1 LFFFLPVQDGN
12 PPKKFP
18 LANVLLIALNCY
30 IFFKTAMQPS
40 FEHIIWHYGFIPA
53 HPHLRTIFTSMFLH
67 AGLLHLIGNMY
78 FLYMFGDNVED
89 RLGRLRYL
97 AAYFLAGLGAC
108 YLQYAV
114 DPHSTLPL
122 VGASGAISGV
132 CALYMLIF
140 PWQKMRL
147 QFFFIIFPIFSI
159 PARAFFVVGIWFLE
173 QYFMAAYSDPSMG
186 GVAFWAH
193 VGGFL
198 TGAILFPFL
207 VPVKK
212 SRVKKEI

>member
-1 LFFFLPVQDGN
+1 MFFFLPVQEGN

-18 LANVLLIALNCY
+18 FVNILLITLNCY
-30 IFFKTAMQPS
+30 IFVKTAMRPD
-40 FEHIIWHYGFIPA
+40 FERIVWHYGFVPA
-53 HPHLRTIFTSMFLH
+53 HPHWRTVFSSMFLH

-78 FLYMFGDNVED
+78 FLYVFGDNVED
-89 RLGRLRYL
+89 RLGRLKYL
-97 AAYFLAGLGAC
+97 LAYSLSGLGAC
-108 YLQYAV
+108 WLQFSM

-122 VGASGAISGV
+122 VGASGAISGI
-132 CALYMLIF
+132 CALYMFMF

-173 QYFMAAYSDPSMG
+173 QYFMASTSDPSMG

-198 TGAILFPFL
+198 TGILLFPFL
-207 VPVKK
+207 TLPQKI
-212 SRVKKEI
+212 RTAG

>member
-1 LFFFLPVQDGN
+1 MFFFLPVQEGN

-18 LANVLLIALNCY
+18 LANVLLITLNCY
-30 IFFKTAMQPS
+30 VFFKTAMRYN
-40 FEHIIWHYGFIPA
+40 FEHIIWTYGFTPA
-53 HPHLRTIFTSMFLH
+53 HPHFGNVFSSMFLH

-78 FLYMFGDNVED
+78 FLYVFGDNVED
-89 RLGRLRYL
+89 RLGRFNYL
-97 AAYFLAGLGAC
+97 LAYFLSGIGAC
-108 YLQYAV
+108 YLQYTV

-122 VGASGAISGV
+122 VGASGAISGI
-132 CALYMLIF
+132 CALYMVLF

-173 QYFMAAYSDPSMG
+173 QYFMAAVSNPSMG

-198 TGAILFPFL
+198 TGILLFPFL
-207 VPVKK
+207 TPSKK
-212 SRVKKEI
+212 SQAA

>member
-1 LFFFLPVQDGN
+1 MFILPVQEGN

-18 LANVLLIALNCY
+18 LVNVLLILLNIY
-30 IFFKTAMQPS
+30 VFIKAAFQPS
-40 FEHIIWHYGFIPA
+40 FEQFVFKYGFIPL
-53 HPHLRTIFTSMFLH
+53 HPHLANVFSSMFLH
-67 AGLLHLIGNMY
+67 AGPWHLIGNMY
-78 FLYMFGDNVED
+78 FLFVFGDNVED

-97 AAYFLAGLGAC
+97 LAYFLSGIGAC

-114 DPHSTLPL
+114 DPLSRLPL

-132 CALYMLIF
+132 CALYVVMF

-147 QFFFIIFPIFSI
+147 QFFFLVFPIFSI
-159 PARAFFVVGIWFLE
+159 GTRAFFVVGFWFLE
-173 QYFMAAYSDPSMG
+173 QYFMATHVDSSMG

-198 TGAILFPFL
+198 TGILLFPLL
-207 VPVKK
+207 VPSKK
-212 SRVKKEI
+212 TRFQ